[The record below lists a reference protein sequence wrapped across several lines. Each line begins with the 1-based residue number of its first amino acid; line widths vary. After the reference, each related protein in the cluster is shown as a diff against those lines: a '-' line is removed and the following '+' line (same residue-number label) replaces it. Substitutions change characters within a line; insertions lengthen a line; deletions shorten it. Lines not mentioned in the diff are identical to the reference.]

1 MPTGTE
7 RTEKSNLAADYKKVA
22 EYAQAMFN
30 ALVEG
35 DKLIEANVDKGTMES
50 ALSGEGAGAILAQWE
65 EVKSRF
71 MPFYGEFIAWD
82 RAGKNIAKKN
92 AEFAETVSHVGD
104 SGSQAV

>member
-7 RTEKSNLAADYKKVA
+7 RTEKSNLAGDYTKIA
-22 EYAQAMFN
+22 EYAQAMYN
-30 ALVEG
+30 ALAEG
-35 DKLIEANVDKGTMES
+35 DKLIQENVDKGTMES

-65 EVKSRF
+65 EVKARF
-71 MPFYGEFIAWD
+71 RPFYGEFIAWD

-92 AEFAETVSHVGD
+92 VEFDETVSHVGD